1 MCPEPKGR
9 ERTRRKPKLPAGA
22 GCGGARTTT
31 TTIQSTVKTQAHTNS
46 SLAAFFNINSANLAE
61 RRQFIRLGDAER
73 RMMESLIPWAEKHAD
88 AIAREFYDWQ
98 FAFGATRRFFEQHA
112 RSAGMPLSALRQA
125 LERAQ
130 AGYVRSIFTGSRGE
144 WGVEHF
150 EHRLRV
156 GQVHDRIDL
165 PTKWFVASFPEFMRL
180 FKLHL
185 VDEIPD
191 AAKREEAL
199 EVIQRVMNYDM
210 QAVIDSYML
219 SVFRSIGV
227 RLDAVKV
234 DGDRDRT
241 EYMADIKTQVGN
253 AIRQIA
259 HSARTLNDSAMRLA
273 SVSEKLTQTAGSVA
287 AATEEMSA
295 SIREIAGN
303 SAQASKVAQTAVDTS
318 KGASETVRKLGE
330 SSKEITQVI
339 KLITTIAGQTNL
351 LALNATIEAARAGES
366 GKGFA
371 VVASEVKNLAR
382 QTAQATDGIGR
393 MVENIQ
399 GGTNEVIK
407 DIGSVHTVI
416 DQISEHEHSI
426 AAAVEEQS
434 AVIAEI
440 SRNAQASSAGAEET
454 RASADELSRLALQ
467 LEDLVKAFDVETA

>member
-1 MCPEPKGR
+1 
-9 ERTRRKPKLPAGA
+9 
-22 GCGGARTTT
+22 
-31 TTIQSTVKTQAHTNS
+31 VKTQVQTNS

-73 RMMESLIPWAEKHAD
+73 RIMEALIPWAEKNAE

-112 RSAGMPLSALRQA
+112 RGAGMPLSSLRQA

-130 AGYVRSIFTGSRGE
+130 AGYVRSIFTGARSE

-150 EHRLRV
+150 EHRLRI

-191 AAKREEAL
+191 AVKREEAL

-227 RLDAVKV
+227 RLDTVKV
-234 DGDRDRT
+234 EGDRDRT

-454 RASADELSRLALQ
+454 RSSADELSRLALQ
-467 LEDLVKAFDVETA
+467 LEELVKAFDVELA

>member
-1 MCPEPKGR
+1 
-9 ERTRRKPKLPAGA
+9 
-22 GCGGARTTT
+22 
-31 TTIQSTVKTQAHTNS
+31 VKTQAHTNS

-61 RRQFIRLGDAER
+61 RRQFIRLGDGER
-73 RMMESLIPWAEKHAD
+73 RLMESLIPWAEKHAD

-98 FAFGATRRFFEQHA
+98 FAFGATRRFFEQHS
-112 RSAGMPLSALRQA
+112 RSSGMPLSALRQA

-399 GGTNEVIK
+399 GGKNEVIK

>member
-1 MCPEPKGR
+1 
-9 ERTRRKPKLPAGA
+9 
-22 GCGGARTTT
+22 
-31 TTIQSTVKTQAHTNS
+31 
-46 SLAAFFNINSANLAE
+46 
-61 RRQFIRLGDAER
+61 
-73 RMMESLIPWAEKHAD
+73 
-88 AIAREFYDWQ
+88 
-98 FAFGATRRFFEQHA
+98 
-112 RSAGMPLSALRQA
+112 
-125 LERAQ
+125 
-130 AGYVRSIFTGSRGE
+130 
-144 WGVEHF
+144 
-150 EHRLRV
+150 
-156 GQVHDRIDL
+156 
-165 PTKWFVASFPEFMRL
+165 
-180 FKLHL
+180 
-185 VDEIPD
+185 
-191 AAKREEAL
+191 
-199 EVIQRVMNYDM
+199 
-210 QAVIDSYML
+210 
-219 SVFRSIGV
+219 
-227 RLDAVKV
+227 
-234 DGDRDRT
+234 
-241 EYMADIKTQVGN
+241 
-253 AIRQIA
+253 
-259 HSARTLNDSAMRLA
+259 
-273 SVSEKLTQTAGSVA
+273 
-287 AATEEMSA
+287 MSA

-454 RASADELSRLALQ
+454 RSSADELSRLALQ
-467 LEDLVKAFDVETA
+467 LEELVKAFDVEPV

>member
-9 ERTRRKPKLPAGA
+9 GRTRRKPKLPAGA

-61 RRQFIRLGDAER
+61 RRQFIRLGDGER
-73 RMMESLIPWAEKHAD
+73 RLMESLIPWAEKHAD

-98 FAFGATRRFFEQHA
+98 FAFGATRRFFEQHS
-112 RSAGMPLSALRQA
+112 RSSGMPLSALRQA

>member
-1 MCPEPKGR
+1 MRCFFQQLTQRFVACSLGGFTTHQLVFCGVR
-9 ERTRRKPKLPAGA
+9 VHSRDDGLRVQASHAVRSKL
-22 GCGGARTTT
+22 
-31 TTIQSTVKTQAHTNS
+31 
-46 SLAAFFNINSANLAE
+46 
-61 RRQFIRLGDAER
+61 
-73 RMMESLIPWAEKHAD
+73 HALR
-88 AIAREFYDWQ
+88 IQ
-98 FAFGATRRFFEQHA
+98 FAE
-112 RSAGMPLSALRQA
+112 ALHDV
-125 LERAQ
+125 LER
-130 AGYVRSIFTGSRGE
+130 
-144 WGVEHF
+144 
-150 EHRLRV
+150 
-156 GQVHDRIDL
+156 
-165 PTKWFVASFPEFMRL
+165 
-180 FKLHL
+180 
-185 VDEIPD
+185 
-191 AAKREEAL
+191 
-199 EVIQRVMNYDM
+199 
-210 QAVIDSYML
+210 
-219 SVFRSIGV
+219 
-227 RLDAVKV
+227 
-234 DGDRDRT
+234 
-241 EYMADIKTQVGN
+241 
-253 AIRQIA
+253 
-259 HSARTLNDSAMRLA
+259 
-273 SVSEKLTQTAGSVA
+273 A

-303 SAQASKVAQTAVDTS
+303 SAQASKVAQTDVDTS

-454 RASADELSRLALQ
+454 RSSADELSRLALQ
-467 LEDLVKAFDVETA
+467 LEELVKAFDVEPV

>member
-9 ERTRRKPKLPAGA
+9 GRTRRKPKLPAGA

-61 RRQFIRLGDAER
+61 RRQFIRLGDGER
-73 RMMESLIPWAEKHAD
+73 RLMESLIPWAEKHAD

-98 FAFGATRRFFEQHA
+98 FAFGATRRFFEQHS
-112 RSAGMPLSALRQA
+112 RSSGMPLSALRQA

-259 HSARTLNDSAMRLA
+259 HSPP
-273 SVSEKLTQTAGSVA
+273 
-287 AATEEMSA
+287 
-295 SIREIAGN
+295 
-303 SAQASKVAQTAVDTS
+303 
-318 KGASETVRKLGE
+318 
-330 SSKEITQVI
+330 
-339 KLITTIAGQTNL
+339 
-351 LALNATIEAARAGES
+351 
-366 GKGFA
+366 
-371 VVASEVKNLAR
+371 
-382 QTAQATDGIGR
+382 
-393 MVENIQ
+393 
-399 GGTNEVIK
+399 
-407 DIGSVHTVI
+407 
-416 DQISEHEHSI
+416 
-426 AAAVEEQS
+426 
-434 AVIAEI
+434 
-440 SRNAQASSAGAEET
+440 
-454 RASADELSRLALQ
+454 
-467 LEDLVKAFDVETA
+467 

>member
-1 MCPEPKGR
+1 MKWRLPNQGEPE
-9 ERTRRKPKLPAGA
+9 RRKSRAHF
-22 GCGGARTTT
+22 ARVPSRNDLRPPHT
-31 TTIQSTVKTQAHTNS
+31 TVKPSNHTHA
-46 SLAAFFNINSANLAE
+46 SLASFFNINSKNLSE
-61 RRQFIRLGDAER
+61 RRQFIRIGDAER
-73 RMMESLIPWAEKHAD
+73 RTMEALIPWAEKHAD
-88 AIAREFYDWQ
+88 SIAREFYDWQ
-98 FAFGATRRFFEQHA
+98 FAFGATRRFFDEYS
-112 RSAGMPLSALRQA
+112 RSAGVPLNALRQQ

-130 AGYVRSIFTGSRGE
+130 AGYVRSLFGGARSD
-144 WGVEHF
+144 WGVDHF
-150 EHRLRV
+150 EHRLNV

-165 PTKWFVASFPEFMRL
+165 PTKWFVGSFPEFMRL
-180 FKLHL
+180 FRLHL
-185 VDEIPD
+185 TEEIPD
-191 AAKREEAL
+191 ATKREETL
-199 EVIQRVMNYDM
+199 DTISRVMNYDM
-210 QAVIDSYML
+210 QAVMDSYML

-227 RLDAVKV
+227 RLDSVKV

-241 EYMADIKTQVGN
+241 EYMGGIKQQVGN
-253 AIRQIA
+253 AIRQISN
-259 HSARTLNDSAMRLA
+259 SARTLNDSAMRLA
-273 SVSEKLTQTAGSVA
+273 AVSEKLSQTAGSVA

-454 RASADELSRLALQ
+454 RSSADELSRLALQ
-467 LEDLVKAFDVETA
+467 LEELVKAFDVEPV